1 MASPTE
7 HPFAALLAGLQGDPD
22 VLGALLSGSRG
33 KGFATTHSD
42 YDVVI
47 VVRDGAL
54 NKCHTR
60 YPFRYAA
67 SIDCIIHDLT
77 GFRSHT
83 AFGSPEA
90 WSRYDFAH
98 MELLFDH
105 TGELPGLIEQKGR
118 VPDEHREA
126 VLRASLDAYINSLYR
141 SLICVRNGNDLG
153 ARLEAAVSVSALLTF
168 LFALEGRHAPFPGYL
183 ELELTRYPLAHLPL
197 SSDALISL
205 IDRVLA
211 SADVTAQQKSLRI
224 ADGLARKA
232 GLVGVLADW
241 GDDYGWMQRFGREP

>member
-1 MASPTE
+1 MTVPAD
-7 HPFAALLAGLQGDPD
+7 HLFGALVAQLQNDPD
-22 VLGALLSGSRG
+22 VLGAFLSGSRG
-33 KGFATTHSD
+33 KGFATAHSD

-54 NKCHTR
+54 DRCQAR

-67 SIDCIIHDLT
+67 GVDCVVYDLT
-77 GFRSHT
+77 GFRSYA

-90 WSRYDFAH
+90 WDRYDFAH

-126 VLRASLDAYINSLYR
+126 VLRASLDAYINGLYR
-141 SLICVRNGNDLG
+141 SLKCVRNGNDLG
-153 ARLEAAVSVSALLTF
+153 ARLEAAVSVPALLTF

-183 ELELTRYPLAHLPL
+183 EQELTHYPLARLPL
-197 SSDALISL
+197 SPDVLLSL
-205 IDRVLA
+205 IDWVLA
-211 SADVTAQQKSLRI
+211 SADVGAQQQLLRMV
-224 ADGLARKA
+224 GGSAREAKL
-232 GLVGVLADW
+232 GDVLADW
-241 GDDYGWMQRFGREP
+241 GDAYGWMQRFGQEP